1 MNKVLSIAMVAILAL
16 SVFVGCGK
24 SAYKDGTYKAQ
35 YSAADEHGWTEY
47 VEVTVKDG
55 KVTACTAD
63 ALNAAGEKKSASAEY
78 RASMEPVN
86 GNYPEKFYKDIAT
99 QYVEKQSAEK
109 MAAVAGATNSS
120 NSIKVLLVELE
131 KSMKE
136 GKTDTVTVTAA

>member
-1 MNKVLSIAMVAILAL
+1 MKKVLSIAMVAILAL

-99 QYVEKQSAEK
+99 QYVEKSPPRRWPLLPAPP
-109 MAAVAGATNSS
+109 TPPTPSRCCWSS
-120 NSIKVLLVELE
+120 WRR
-131 KSMKE
+131 
-136 GKTDTVTVTAA
+136 A